1 MKNFATFSA
10 KHIKTVPCFNTGKL
24 VSSNSH
30 GDEIRKTR
38 SKTYLVIACTWSRFG
53 AVSAAECVLEIIS
66 TDGQLDIEGLDFQTF
81 FSVPFPRKGE
91 MINIIFSDKA
101 LDF

>member
-1 MKNFATFSA
+1 MKNSLIVSA
-10 KHIKTVPCFNTGKL
+10 EYIKTAPCFTTGKL

-38 SKTYLVIACTWSRFG
+38 SKAYLVIACSWCRFG
-53 AVSAAECVLEIIS
+53 TVSAGECVLEIIS
-66 TDGQLDIEGLDFQTF
+66 TDGQLDIDGLDFHTF

-91 MINIIFSDKA
+91 LIDIIFSDEA
-101 LDF
+101 PNF

>member
-1 MKNFATFSA
+1 MKNSLIFSA
-10 KHIKTVPCFNTGKL
+10 EYIKTVPCFNTGKL

-38 SKTYLVIACTWSRFG
+38 SKTYLVIACTWCRFG
-53 AVSAAECVLEIIS
+53 AVSAAEIVLEIIS
-66 TDGQLDIEGLDFQTF
+66 TDGQLNIEGLDFQTF

-91 MINIIFSDKA
+91 IIDIIFSDEA
-101 LDF
+101 LNF